1 MNMDRKF
8 FLIAVAGGHG
18 TRMGAPVPKQ
28 FLSLGGKTILRMT
41 MERFIDA
48 CPGIRIITVLPKGQ
62 ATAWKR
68 ICAAENFNY
77 PQTVVQGGFTRFH
90 SVKNALAKVP
100 DGAVVAIHDGVRP
113 LVGEKLVRKMF
124 SSMSETCRALIPVMP
139 SVDTLK
145 VLDRERTA
153 NGEVLV
159 EAPEK
164 VDRSR
169 IWTAQTPQ
177 VFLSEDIKAAY
188 DRPFDPS
195 FTDDAS
201 VASAMK
207 IPLSFIEGERFNIK
221 ITSPGDLVL
230 AEAILKLS

>member
-113 LVGEKLVRKMF
+113 LVGEKLVRTELRSVLF
-124 SSMSETCRALIPVMP
+124 SFAVVLPSIDPVTIAVSMPK
-139 SVDTLK
+139 D
-145 VLDRERTA
+145 
-153 NGEVLV
+153 
-159 EAPEK
+159 
-164 VDRSR
+164 
-169 IWTAQTPQ
+169 
-177 VFLSEDIKAAY
+177 
-188 DRPFDPS
+188 
-195 FTDDAS
+195 
-201 VASAMK
+201 
-207 IPLSFIEGERFNIK
+207 SFIYRL
-221 ITSPGDLVL
+221 TWV
-230 AEAILKLS
+230 